1 MPSAT
6 QKAAAE
12 SSRIIPWWL
21 DDMSAVASAAI
32 RRDGMLLEANRGFRA
47 VVQGPTVDGSR
58 VGDVFL
64 NPAFDQLAGRS
75 GLVPGDAVYTG
86 ILNLGN
92 AQGTTV
98 SLRGSVYDLGDFLLV
113 VAEHDVAGITRAID
127 RLTLL
132 NEQLVQARRGIGGPQ
147 PGRGDSK
154 LTPRELEVLERLVTG
169 RSNKEIAADLGISP
183 RTVEVHRARVMA
195 KMKAKNV
202 VELLQ
207 AVAGWPLP

>member
-1 MPSAT
+1 MPAAT

-12 SSRIIPWWL
+12 SSSVIPWWL
-21 DDMSAVASAAI
+21 DGMSAVACAVI
-32 RRDGMLLEANRGFRA
+32 RRDGTLLEANRGFHTA
-47 VVQGPTVDGSR
+47 VAGPHDDPQVRDA
-58 VGDVFL
+58 FL

-75 GLVPGDAVYTG
+75 SRVPGDAIYTG
-86 ILNLGN
+86 ILNLGS
-92 AQGTTV
+92 ADGTTV
-98 SLRGSVYDLGDFLLV
+98 SLRGSVFDFGGCLLV

-132 NEQLVQARRGIGGPQ
+132 NEQLVQARRGAVVRQ
-147 PGRGDSK
+147 VERGDSK
-154 LTPRELEVLERLVTG
+154 LTPREMDVLERLVTG
-169 RSNKEIAADLGISP
+169 GSNKQIAGDLGISP

-195 KMKAKNV
+195 KMKVKNV

>member
-1 MPSAT
+1 MPTAA
-6 QKAAAE
+6 QKATAE

-21 DDMSAVASAAI
+21 DDVSAVASAVI

-47 VVQGPTVDGSR
+47 AIAGPNDDVVQIRDA
-58 VGDVFL
+58 FL

-75 GLVPGDAVYTG
+75 SRAAGDAIYTG
-86 ILNLGN
+86 ILNLGS

-98 SLRGSVYDLGDFLLV
+98 SLRGSIYDLGASLLV

-132 NEQLVQARRGIGGPQ
+132 NEQLVQARRGPVGRQ
-147 PGRGDSK
+147 RERGDSK
-154 LTPRELEVLERLVTG
+154 LTPRELDVLERLVTG

-202 VELLQ
+202 IELLQ
-207 AVAGWPLP
+207 TVSGWPLP